1 MSVRLLT
8 SRLVKHGRF
17 LLQTYWKRD
26 IHTNILEQN
35 QTKNTRQQRLPTVAA
50 TAARKWSAKNALNS
64 LGSTSASAAATA
76 TGQLAASVPR
86 SAGIFRFGQHAR
98 KLFIDNILN
107 RVTTTY
113 SAELRSQATKK
124 LFYGDSAP
132 FFALIGVSLASG
144 AGVLT
149 KEDELEGVCWEIR
162 EAANRI
168 QNLWNY
174 DEISETLD
182 SNFTIDKLSIG
193 PAIAKGCAAVVYA
206 AALKNQTGRD
216 LKNVEGNVTSRTD
229 LEEEEISITS
239 ERRQPLQQQS
249 FRPELMSPLQNMSR
263 FVHNF
268 GGSVDNVQMFSQTS
282 AALQFEQALHKRNLE
297 ENEKDLRLSRN
308 LEETFPG
315 VSTQSSGMQT
325 LDSSASASI
334 RRYPLALK
342 MMFNYDIQ
350 SNAMAILRAMY
361 KETVPA
367 RQRYLTEA
375 AEAWEQHIQDQTL
388 ILPPH
393 PNIVCMYGFFCD
405 EVGNFP
411 DGHLLY
417 PIAQPQ
423 RINPHGYGRNMS
435 LYLLMKRYD
444 YSLRSFLDAHQLTT
458 RTKLLL
464 LTQLL
469 EAVSHISRHGI
480 AHRDLKSDNIL
491 IELNDDD
498 SPPILVLSDFG
509 CCLADKVHGLQVPFT
524 SYDIDKGGNAALMA
538 PEIINKMPGPF
549 AVLNYNKADLWACG
563 AIAYEIFGQRNPFY
577 SSSGGLNVAKGEQ
590 TFSLRNSD
598 YKHEDLPA
606 LNEECPALVQQ
617 LIYNILAPNPS
628 KRVSPDIAA
637 NIMQLFL
644 WAPSQWLKLGGL
656 PNSPEILQWLL
667 SLTTKI
673 MCESKSNN
681 DCSSSSCSPSFNY
694 QQAGRRTYVEY
705 LLISSFLS
713 RAHLR
718 RIRGALNWIQN
729 VVN

>member
-8 SRLVKHGRF
+8 TRLVKHGRY

-35 QTKNTRQQRLPTVAA
+35 QTRTTRLQRLPTVAA
-50 TAARKWSAKNALNS
+50 IAGRNSAAKNVLNS
-64 LGSTSASAAATA
+64 VGGSSG
-76 TGQLAASVPR
+76 TGQLAASIPR
-86 SAGIFRFGQHAR
+86 SAGIFRFGQQAR

-113 SAELRSQATKK
+113 SAELRTQATKK

-168 QNLWNY
+168 QNSWNY
-174 DEISETLD
+174 DEISENLD
-182 SNFTIDKLSIG
+182 TSFNIDKLNIG

-206 AALKNQTGRD
+206 AALKTNSNSSD
-216 LKNVEGNVTSRTD
+216 ASFDAMNDSVASSSSSFTD
-229 LEEEEISITS
+229 LPSPSSKQT
-239 ERRQPLQQQS
+239 LQQQS

-268 GGSVDNVQMFSQTS
+268 GGSVDNVQLFSRTS
-282 AALQFEQALHKRNLE
+282 AATQFEQALKYDRRQEEKESQKDHKI
-297 ENEKDLRLSRN
+297 LSN
-308 LEETFPG
+308 TQAGFSG
-315 VSTQSSGMQT
+315 VSSGMSGLQT
-325 LDSSASASI
+325 MDTSANASLQ
-334 RRYPLALK
+334 RYPLALK

-350 SNAMAILRAMY
+350 SNALAILRAMY

-367 RQRYLTEA
+367 RQRYINEA
-375 AEAWEQHIQDQTL
+375 AESWEQHIQDQTL

-393 PNIVCMYGFFCD
+393 PNIVCMFGFFCD
-405 EVGNFP
+405 EVRNFP

-423 RINPHGYGRNMS
+423 RINPNGYGRNMS

-444 YSLRSFLDAHQLTT
+444 YSLRAFLDTHQLTT

-469 EAVSHISRHGI
+469 EAVAHISRHGI

-498 SPPILVLSDFG
+498 SPPVLVLSDFG
-509 CCLADKVHGLQVPFT
+509 CCLADRVHGLQVPYT

-538 PEIINKMPGPF
+538 PEIINKLPGPF
-549 AVLNYNKADLWACG
+549 AVLNYAKADLWACG
-563 AIAYEIFGQRNPFY
+563 AIAYEIFGMPNPFY
-577 SSSGGLNVAKGEQ
+577 SSSGGLNVAKGQQ

-598 YKHEDLPA
+598 YKDDDLPA
-606 LNEECPALVQQ
+606 LSEECPSLVQQ
-617 LIYNILAPNPS
+617 LVYNILSPNPS

-637 NIMQLFL
+637 NILQLYL
-644 WAPSQWLKLGGL
+644 WAPSQWLKTGGM

-667 SLTTKI
+667 SLTTKL
-673 MCESKSNN
+673 MCESKSATDFSLN
-681 DCSSSSCSPSFNY
+681 SSIQY

-705 LLISSFLS
+705 LLICSFLS
-713 RAHLR
+713 RARLR
-718 RIRGALNWIQN
+718 RIRGALNWIQS
-729 VVN
+729 VV